1 MASSLQPHPPLWAQ
15 ATLFHLVAYAGIKML
30 HARPGLNRFVSGGRI
45 YQRKGVWLSFA
56 AKVRFTDEAPLTT
69 VKLPFAAAIRF
80 DECVD
85 AIAQAVNAGRSGQMT
100 RTESEVRLLNR
111 LPAPLLRAVIATVR
125 GLDRCNLL
133 PAALIEPDPLY
144 SSMFLANLGS
154 IHIGNAYH
162 HLYEHGTCSLFG
174 VVGAVK
180 KILAPGRDGQPE
192 VRQVLQAQ
200 WSFDERVNDGFY
212 CVESLEML
220 RRVLEDPQRYV
231 DGEAWQAFTEAPGF
245 RRCLAYRAVER
256 TAAWRLLRL
265 GRFPVRGIWNAMIFA
280 PQLRRSPA
288 RFRRLEICRN
298 MKLNQFRHIVLL
310 AGTRIPPSKFLLH
323 QRKSLI
329 KQVLMSAPYSGVL
342 LR

>member
-1 MASSLQPHPPLWAQ
+1 MPLFRRCDGELVKNIDPIRRMMPFIMRGRNDSIIYHTTQWDIAEARAWLRHYNRTRRSGAQ
-15 ATLFHLVAYAGIKML
+15 ATLFHLVAYACIKML

-56 AKVRFTDEAPLTT
+56 AKLRFTDEAPLTT
-69 VKLPFAAAIRF
+69 VKLPFPAGIRF
-80 DECVD
+80 DECVET
-85 AIAQAVNAGRSGQMT
+85 IAQAVNAGRSGQMT
-100 RTESEVRLLNR
+100 RTESEVRFLTR
-111 LPAPLLRAVIATVR
+111 LPAPLLRAVIAAVR

-154 IHIGNAYH
+154 IHIDNAYH

-180 KILAPGRDGQPE
+180 KNLVPGRDGQPE

-231 DGEAWQAFTEAPGF
+231 DGEARRPFGSEA
-245 RRCLAYRAVER
+245 LV
-256 TAAWRLLRL
+256 
-265 GRFPVRGIWNAMIFA
+265 
-280 PQLRRSPA
+280 
-288 RFRRLEICRN
+288 
-298 MKLNQFRHIVLL
+298 
-310 AGTRIPPSKFLLH
+310 
-323 QRKSLI
+323 
-329 KQVLMSAPYSGVL
+329 SADV
-342 LR
+342 